1 MSCHVVHER
10 AKSRPPLLTLRS
22 RPLRVAL
29 VGQPNVGKSVVFGRL
44 TGRYVTVSNYPGT
57 TVALTHGR
65 AMVGAEVC
73 DIVDTPGVNALDG
86 TISED
91 ERITR
96 DVLAG
101 DKADLIVQVADARN
115 LRRALML
122 TAQIARF
129 DKPMVL
135 ALNMVDEAFARGIS
149 VDARLLADELRIPV
163 VEMVAVE
170 GRGFSEL
177 RDALRVAA
185 RPHVP
190 ASLQAGDRAVWA
202 HALTERVR
210 HVSSLSLAY
219 VQEALARATRR
230 PVTGLPILIVVLYAL
245 YLFVGVFGAQ
255 TLVKL
260 LEDGLFGRG
269 INPAS
274 IWLAN
279 RFIPI
284 PLVRDFLVGQ
294 YGLITMGA
302 TYSIAIVL
310 PVVATFFLMFGFL

>member
-1 MSCHVVHER
+1 
-10 AKSRPPLLTLRS
+10 
-22 RPLRVAL
+22 
-29 VGQPNVGKSVVFGRL
+29 
-44 TGRYVTVSNYPGT
+44 
-57 TVALTHGR
+57 
-65 AMVGAEVC
+65 GAEVC

-101 DKADLIVQVADARN
+101 DQADLIVQVADARN

-149 VDARLLADELRIPV
+149 VDARLLAEELRIPV

-202 HALTERVR
+202 HALTERGR

-255 TLVKL
+255 TRS
-260 LEDGLFGRG
+260 EEH
-269 INPAS
+269 
-274 IWLAN
+274 
-279 RFIPI
+279 
-284 PLVRDFLVGQ
+284 
-294 YGLITMGA
+294 
-302 TYSIAIVL
+302 
-310 PVVATFFLMFGFL
+310 